1 MDHRNDVDVGRRW
14 VCLERILAIKLGF
27 AIPVVG
33 PDIGSIAGLGARP
46 AAASCASPGAAVFHG
61 RRAEYK
67 QRPVDAVFLALAVF
81 IAAARTSEVVR

>member
-1 MDHRNDVDVGRRW
+1 M
-14 VCLERILAIKLGF
+14 KLGF

-67 QRPVDAVFLALAVF
+67 QRPVNAVFLALAVF
-81 IAAARTSEVVR
+81 IAAARTSAVVR